1 MSKIYN
7 KYLELKHSDNQKLYL
22 FHSGKFYIFIAEDA
36 DLINQYVVLKKT
48 KFTKET
54 YKCGFPDSCIDD
66 YLRVFHNHG
75 LKIEIIES
83 SDLIEDL
90 PKNND
95 KFIEKYKKIENK
107 LKTVDI
113 NQITP
118 IESLSILNEIIKV
131 IYD

>member
-7 KYLELKHSDNQKLYL
+7 KYLELKSKDSETLYL
-22 FHSGKFYIFIAEDA
+22 FHNGRFYIFIADDA

-75 LKIEIIES
+75 LKIEIIEPS
-83 SDLIEDL
+83 SLIEDST
-90 PKNND
+90 KNND
-95 KFIEKYKKIENK
+95 NLIEKYRKIENR
-107 LKTVDI
+107 LKMIDI

-118 IESLSILNEIIKV
+118 IESLSILNEVIKV